1 MEYLTGFSFTLDSNN
16 LKWKNYFDSLEK
28 NSIGVYSVT
37 KYFYDNLKDVLSV
50 ELFLNDTKWI
60 KDFWKYADFHT

>member
-28 NSIGVYSVT
+28 IV
-37 KYFYDNLKDVLSV
+37 
-50 ELFLNDTKWI
+50 
-60 KDFWKYADFHT
+60 

>member
-28 NSIGVYSVT
+28 NRC
-37 KYFYDNLKDVLSV
+37 
-50 ELFLNDTKWI
+50 LFRN
-60 KDFWKYADFHT
+60 